1 MQQSLKETF
10 DVVVSLAGTARIA
23 TANGT
28 GVDLQPY
35 NAGTIVVVPVSW
47 TDGTHALTV
56 QESDDNSTFT
66 NVAAG
71 QLDGTMPTLSG
82 AGGVST
88 ISRVGYLGTKRY
100 IRVVSTVSGATTGAV
115 YAAMVLRGSPRRMPK

>member
-10 DVVVSLAGTARIA
+10 DVVVSLAGTARTA

-35 NAGTIVVVPVSW
+35 NAGTIVVVPVAW

-56 QESDDNSTFT
+56 QDSDDNSTFT
-66 NVAAG
+66 NVAAA
-71 QLDGTMPTLSG
+71 QLDGAMPTLSG

-100 IRVVSTVSGATTGAV
+100 VRVVATVSGATTGAV